1 MTQGELWSSDVMA
14 QVARAAVEA
23 GEKYCP
29 RGFRLLSNFGADA
42 MQSQP
47 HGHVHVIGGTYLG
60 EYA

>member
-1 MTQGELWSSDVMA
+1 MGE
-14 QVARAAVEA
+14 RF
-23 GEKYCP
+23 C
-29 RGFRLLSNFGADA
+29 RNGFRVLSNFGTDA